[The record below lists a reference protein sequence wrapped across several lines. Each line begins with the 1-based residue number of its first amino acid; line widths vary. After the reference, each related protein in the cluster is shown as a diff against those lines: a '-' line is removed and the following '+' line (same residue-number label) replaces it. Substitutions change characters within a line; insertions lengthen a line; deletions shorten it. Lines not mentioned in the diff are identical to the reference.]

1 MSTDKNVFTPSA
13 LMVLICGSA
22 ILALAF
28 GIRQSFGIFLK
39 PMSLILGYGRETF
52 AFAMALQNLVWG
64 IAQPFTGLI
73 ADRYGAS
80 KALLIG
86 AAAYVLGLIFMANS
100 TTGAELTLSAGML
113 IGIGLGGSSFAVVL
127 GAVGRAFDPGKRS
140 LVLGIAGAGASFGQF
155 AMLPFS
161 RFLLNTWGWFGALI
175 VLAITCALMF
185 PLSLGLRERKDPLG
199 EKRDTKAALAEAFNH
214 RDFWLLGLGFSVCG
228 FQVVFILTHFA
239 AFIQDNSLSL
249 TVAANALA
257 IIGFSN
263 MFGSYLAGY
272 LGGKY
277 SKPYLLSGIF
287 FLRAVAI
294 IVFISRPI
302 SETSVYVFSA
312 VIGAI
317 WLGTVPLTN
326 GILANVFGVRY
337 LSTLSG
343 IVFVMHQIGSFT
355 GGWAGG
361 ILFDRTGSYQTMW
374 MVTILLSIVA
384 ALCYLPIR
392 EKPISDLKVEWQQK
406 ITAKAY

>member
-294 IVFISRPI
+294 TVFISRPI
-302 SETSVYVFSA
+302 SETSVYVFSL
-312 VIGAI
+312 VK
-317 WLGTVPLTN
+317 GTFLTDSLAKFVKH
-326 GILANVFGVRY
+326 IL
-337 LSTLSG
+337 
-343 IVFVMHQIGSFT
+343 QE
-355 GGWAGG
+355 
-361 ILFDRTGSYQTMW
+361 
-374 MVTILLSIVA
+374 
-384 ALCYLPIR
+384 P
-392 EKPISDLKVEWQQK
+392 
-406 ITAKAY
+406 